1 MEGIE
6 LAKKILMDDNY
17 TCVVVQGK
25 DVVMTSC
32 DRGVKPLMQL
42 YESEKS
48 KAISLVLADK
58 VIGRAAAFLAVLCGI
73 TSIYTVVISEE
84 AKKVLSA
91 YHIPVTYEKEV
102 PYIINRSGDG
112 KCPMEELSVDVQEP
126 LEMYHKI
133 KKWLAGM
140 GK

>member
-6 LAKKILMDDNY
+6 LAKKILKDNNY

-42 YESEKS
+42 YKSEKS

-84 AKKVLSA
+84 AKKVLSV
-91 YHIPVTYEKEV
+91 YQIPVTYEKEV

-112 KCPMEELSVDVQEP
+112 KCPMEELSEDVKEP